1 MRVCILGGGGN
12 VAEAT
17 GSVLYANGHNV
28 FLFRFPTQIPVP
40 GTPIRPERSRIRLSE
55 INIKRVFQDAHDL
68 PMYKPT
74 WIGLNQFKEVDAFVF
89 AFPTYMAEP
98 VAALIGKH
106 MAGRPL
112 IALSDR
118 FLGSYAFLTN
128 VRYLHGD
135 NAMPSIAIAFNG
147 VPVMAQKETRDA
159 PVSVFYIKPR
169 HSFACY
175 PHKQQNE
182 ARIILNN
189 LFGLKSENLIGYESM
204 LHLAFENTHCIEHAV
219 VDLYNLQRN
228 RYIAGKKLYSQELYK
243 PEVLKRIDD
252 VASDRDKISQMV
264 LGKRFA
270 SLKEYDLR
278 VFGDFGSPGFDLAGT
293 SEFRTLH
300 SALSKAPSPESWGA
314 FGYEDTGWSMVTLES
329 FGKAFNLST
338 PSLSKLIDDWN
349 RYSGCDYREAGR
361 TASSLMLSNLQDKT
375 KEVRT
380 YSDFK
385 WIPHSVPTPNG
396 LLR

>member
-1 MRVCILGGGGN
+1 MHICILGGGGN

-17 GSVLYANGHNV
+17 GSALYTNGHKV
-28 FLFRFPTQIPVP
+28 SLFRFPTQIPIP
-40 GTPIRPERSRIRLSE
+40 GTPIRPERSRTRLSE
-55 INIKRVFQDAHDL
+55 INIKKVFQDAHDL
-68 PMYKPT
+68 PNYKPT
-74 WIGLNQFKEVDAFVF
+74 WIGLNQFKDVDAFIF

-112 IALSDR
+112 ITLSDR

-128 VRYLHGD
+128 VRHLYGE

-147 VPVMAQKETRDA
+147 VPIMAQKETRDA

-175 PHKQQNE
+175 PYEQQNE
-182 ARIILNN
+182 AKLILNN
-189 LFGLKSENLIGYESM
+189 LFGLKPENLVSYESM

-219 VDLYNLQRN
+219 VDLHNLQRN
-228 RYIAGKKLYSQELYK
+228 RYIAGKKLYSHELYE
-243 PEVLKRIDD
+243 PAVLQRIDN
-252 VASDRDKISQMV
+252 VALDRDRISQVV

-278 VFGDFGSPGFDLAGT
+278 VFGSLGSPGSDLAGT

-300 SALSKAPSPESWGA
+300 SALSRAPNPESWGA

-329 FGKAFNLST
+329 FGKAFNIST
-338 PSLSKLIDDWN
+338 PSLSKLID
-349 RYSGCDYREAGR
+349 E
-361 TASSLMLSNLQDKT
+361 
-375 KEVRT
+375 
-380 YSDFK
+380 
-385 WIPHSVPTPNG
+385 
-396 LLR
+396 